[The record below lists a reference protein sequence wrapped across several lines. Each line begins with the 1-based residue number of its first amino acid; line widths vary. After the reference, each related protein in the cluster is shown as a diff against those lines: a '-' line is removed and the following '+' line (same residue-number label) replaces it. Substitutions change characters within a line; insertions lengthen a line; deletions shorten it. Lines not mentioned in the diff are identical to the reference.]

1 MEDYEDDYIEPDVTD
16 EEYAEMMQDMILER
30 QELEDFEGIDFYESA
45 IDF

>member
-16 EEYAEMMQDMILER
+16 EAYAEMMSADMDEEEI
-30 QELEDFEGIDFYESA
+30 YESA